1 LPIHSIRADRPLNEN
16 IRNIL
21 HQFDTVARELRL
33 DYFLAG
39 ATARDMMLTHVFGI
53 DTARVTRD
61 VDLGIAV
68 ADWDAF
74 NAIKARLLSN
84 SDNWTPSESP
94 QLLLY
99 REQNAAFATPVDLI
113 PFGQIEH
120 PPHEIAWPPD
130 MDVLMNVT
138 GYADAL
144 GSAAMVMLAE
154 DVVIRVASIPGLAA
168 LKLIAWDDR
177 GKIDAKDAHDLF
189 TILRRYSDAGNH
201 DRLYN
206 DHFAQIE
213 SADYDPEMAGAWLLG
228 ADIVSM
234 ASEET
239 LAALNAILADER
251 KVNLLMVHMA
261 RSYHAENALTYIGK
275 LLQQF
280 TSGLVP

>member
-1 LPIHSIRADRPLNEN
+1 M
-16 IRNIL
+16 
-21 HQFDTVARELRL
+21 QLRQL
-33 DYFLAG
+33 
-39 ATARDMMLTHVFGI
+39 
-53 DTARVTRD
+53 
-61 VDLGIAV
+61 
-68 ADWDAF
+68 DAF
-74 NAIKARLLSN
+74 RISA
-84 SDNWTPSESP
+84 
-94 QLLLY
+94 LLLY
-99 REQNAAFATPVDLI
+99 REQNAAFATPIDLI
-113 PFGQIEH
+113 PFGQIEN

-189 TILRRYSDAGNH
+189 TLLRRYSDAGNH